1 MLLKLV
7 GSPRVVLLEGADF
20 HINYKSLRDS
30 YLLMIIT

>member
-7 GSPRVVLLEGADF
+7 GSPRVVPLEGANF
-20 HINYKSLRDS
+20 NINYKSLKDY

>member
-7 GSPRVVLLEGADF
+7 GSPRVVLLEGANF
-20 HINYKSLRDS
+20 NINYKSLKDS